1 MIDTETAKNL
11 ELVGNMTRKKTNHSL
26 FGSVNFHLHNI
37 VEAVPSLQSTLNHT
51 YTAMA
56 SRLLRVN
63 ILAPITGSTFD
74 PWI

>member
-11 ELVGNMTRKKTNHSL
+11 ELVGNMTSKKSNHSL
-26 FGSVNFHLHNI
+26 FGFVDIIFSVYTKVL
-37 VEAVPSLQSTLNHT
+37 SCLCSTLNHT

-63 ILAPITGSTFD
+63 LLAPITGPRFA
-74 PWI
+74 PCA